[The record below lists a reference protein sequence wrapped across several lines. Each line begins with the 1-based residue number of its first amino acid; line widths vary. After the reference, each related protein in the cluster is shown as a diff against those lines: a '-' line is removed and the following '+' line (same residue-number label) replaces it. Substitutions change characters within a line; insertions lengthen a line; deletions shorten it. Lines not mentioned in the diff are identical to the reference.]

1 MDGVDTE
8 PSKDM
13 ASTPCNTHV
22 AVAAER
28 SPFPCNN
35 GASNRHRI
43 PTMVDVPKMTPLSGP
58 TYLGAYDS
66 DSEQEEQELVRD
78 FDGWNLISTDALR
91 SEWPNGDRQV
101 SLSHEEHMFGEC
113 KNIACPLPP
122 LWQAAY
128 IQAPILTCTILSK
141 FLAAALTLAS
151 LDEPA
156 SQHAPR
162 LRASAMAQLID
173 TTLQQPE
180 VDLSWMP
187 EAELMPDFLPAVKAN
202 LLSDPTLLKTSPA
215 VKILLS
221 KIIEHEQEVDLSLFQ
236 NLSTEQL
243 SDLTLKLS
251 EAIVSL
257 SLSGPNITADLLTR
271 IVSAN
276 PSLQKAYILGAW
288 KVPLQPTLELLHKSN
303 LQAIWHSDMF
313 RRALGDF
320 TQEEIRFPSR
330 LMTSFPVIQIFW
342 VCRKLRV
349 GDHVSHVDDKGI
361 PWTRKAAFPLQD
373 AILPPARVVTGLAS
387 FLHFLAPLSSWSRV
401 TEMST
406 VAMVAAKSFAMT
418 GLADL
423 DVMKQVSWQTLFSN
437 PVIPPFPHFFAD
449 KVIYSVQL
457 V

>member
-251 EAIVSL
+251 ETIVSL

-349 GDHVSHVDDKGI
+349 GDHVSHVDDKRHSVDSQSGLS
-361 PWTRKAAFPLQD
+361 T
-373 AILPPARVVTGLAS
+373 TGCNS
-387 FLHFLAPLSSWSRV
+387 STGTSSHRTGELS
-401 TEMST
+401 T
-406 VAMVAAKSFAMT
+406 
-418 GLADL
+418 
-423 DVMKQVSWQTLFSN
+423 FSS
-437 PVIPPFPHFFAD
+437 PI
-449 KVIYSVQL
+449 KQL
-457 V
+457 VKSD